1 MVRAVKQGSY
11 LVSKHR
17 YKMKI
22 SIKTF
27 GYAVKFDVR
36 QKKEKKSMGL
46 K

>member
-1 MVRAVKQGSY
+1 MDLLKPWY
-11 LVSKHR
+11 YFNKHR
-17 YKMKI
+17 YKTEI

-36 QKKEKKSMGL
+36 KKSKKNMGF